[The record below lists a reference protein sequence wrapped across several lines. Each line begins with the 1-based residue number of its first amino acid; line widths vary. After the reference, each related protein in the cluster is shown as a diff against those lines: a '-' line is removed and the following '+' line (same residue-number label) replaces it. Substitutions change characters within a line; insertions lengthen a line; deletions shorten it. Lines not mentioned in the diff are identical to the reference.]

1 MAGLGRRTFAP
12 GEVLTASNVMNYL
25 QDQAVMNFAGTAARG
40 SAIGTAVSEG
50 MVSYLADSNAV
61 EVYDGSA
68 WKQVYPAVDVPTVGQ
83 IVQVVEGTKNDTA
96 TITSTSFADSGL
108 SATITPKATSNQVLV
123 MISIA
128 LGASDT
134 AFVPSITIT
143 DSSNNILISPDSPGS
158 RVAAFHGNYPN
169 SVSYMTMVNFNF
181 LHSPNTTSAFTYKVR
196 MKSSGGTLYVNR
208 SGTDSN
214 TSAWMRGVSRITL
227 MEVVA

>member
-1 MAGLGRRTFAP
+1 
-12 GEVLTASNVMNYL
+12 MNYL

-50 MVSYLADSNAV
+50 MVSYLADSNSI
-61 EVYDGSA
+61 EVYTDS
-68 WKQVYPAVDVPTVGQ
+68 WKQVYPSVANAGE

-96 TITSTSFADSGL
+96 NITSTSFADSGL

-128 LGASDT
+128 VGTSDT

-196 MKSSGGTLYVNR
+196 MKSSGGTLFVNR

-214 TSAWMRGVSRITL
+214 SAAWMRGVSRITL

>member
-1 MAGLGRRTFAP
+1 MAGQGRRTFAA
-12 GEVLTASNVMNYL
+12 GEVLTASNVMGYL

-50 MVSYLADSNAV
+50 MVSYLADSNSI
-61 EVYDGSA
+61 EVYTDS
-68 WKQVYPAVDVPTVGQ
+68 WKQVYPSVANAGE

-108 SATITPKATSNQVLV
+108 TASITPKSTSNKVLV

-134 AFVPSITIT
+134 AFVPSMTIT
-143 DSSNNILISPDSPGS
+143 DSSNNILISPDSPGA
-158 RVAAFHGNYPN
+158 RVAAFHGDYPN
-169 SVSYMTMVNFNF
+169 TVSYMNMVNFSF

-227 MEVVA
+227 MEVVG

>member
-1 MAGLGRRTFAP
+1 LAGLGRRTFAA
-12 GEVLTASNVMNYL
+12 GEVLTASNVMGYL

-50 MVSYLADSNAV
+50 MVSYLADSNSI
-61 EVYDGSA
+61 EVYTDS
-68 WKQVYPAVDVPTVGQ
+68 WKQVYPSVANAGE

-108 SATITPKATSNQVLV
+108 TASITPKSTSNKVLV

-134 AFVPSITIT
+134 AFVPSMTIT
-143 DSSNNILISPDSPGS
+143 DSSNNILISPDSPGA
-158 RVAAFHGNYPN
+158 RVAAFHGDYPN
-169 SVSYMTMVNFNF
+169 TVSYMNMVNFSF

-227 MEVVA
+227 MEVVG